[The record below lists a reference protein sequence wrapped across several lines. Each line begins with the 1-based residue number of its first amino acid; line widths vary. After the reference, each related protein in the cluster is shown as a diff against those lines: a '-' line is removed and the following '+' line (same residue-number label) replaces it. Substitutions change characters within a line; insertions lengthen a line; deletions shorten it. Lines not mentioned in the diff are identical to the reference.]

1 MNVICIFCKRGVEEG
16 CKGSELTVWNCITS
30 KKTFNS
36 GTKGPCKLVR
46 CNFGST
52 KGDFC
57 MDCVN
62 HFEFILDWGDLEE
75 FMMTHAPQSLQ
86 PEK

>member
-1 MNVICIFCKRGVEEG
+1 MLFVFFVKGVEEG
-16 CKGSELTVWNCITS
+16 CKGCITS

-36 GTKGPCKLVR
+36 ETKGACKLVSGT
-46 CNFGST
+46 FGST

-57 MDCVN
+57 MDY
-62 HFEFILDWGDLEE
+62 GDLEE
-75 FMMTHAPQSLQ
+75 FMMTHTPQ